1 MTATIK
7 SILDEFCD
15 RINQPR
21 ESAYVTSS
29 QPAARQ
35 YVSLFKFIGDDLRNR
50 PYQWPQLKRNWLFL
64 TQTNVRNYPYPGD
77 FYRPLE
83 GTQFDDSNQIPML
96 GAISDRNYAIRSV
109 GIISLQTQKAYQILG
124 KTSGIIHSRTNNEY
138 NGISASSDGY
148 FRIDPPGPSETDL
161 LSMGYLSKNYMLPA
175 AWVKSTSYTAAN
187 KVSVNGQIYT
197 CTVSGT
203 SSAVIPPSVFNGIGS
218 DGGTVW
224 AACIAFNNPSSIA
237 YWTTATQYTAG
248 QYIYT
253 LLGNFYLC
261 TTGGLSGASEPTD
274 TSDAVTDG
282 TVVWQYIAPVAWA
295 ANTQYAYGDY
305 VYANITIPGGATFTQ
320 LFQNV
325 AINPFES
332 VSGTYSPSWY
342 WDQGYWYQADA
353 TVLWLWQNTEFVVAA
368 DTDLCLFDK
377 EVMTE
382 GMRWAW
388 YRAKKQDYQQERID
402 WEQSLRSAY
411 SRFEA
416 PCAVNA
422 ANGADS
428 AYPWPNVPLGS
439 WPGTGDI

>member
-7 SILDEFCD
+7 AILDEFCD

-21 ESAYVTSS
+21 ESSYVGST

-96 GAISDRNYAIRSV
+96 GPISDRNYAIRSV
-109 GIISLQTQKAYQILG
+109 GIISLQTQKAYQIIG
-124 KTSGIIHSRTNNEY
+124 KTSGIIHSRVNNEY
-138 NGISASSDGY
+138 NANTEGY

-175 AWVKSTSYTAAN
+175 AWVAGASYTITTS

-197 CTVSGT
+197 CQRTNTAGT
-203 SSAVIPPSVFNGIGS
+203 VIPPSVFNGIGS
-218 DGGTVW
+218 DGGSIW
-224 AACIAFNNPSSIA
+224 AACITTDNPASPVLWGA
-237 YWTTATQYTAG
+237 ATNYYAG
-248 QYIYT
+248 QYIKT
-253 LLGNFYLC
+253 PGGKFYLC
-261 TTGGLSGASEPTD
+261 TTGGLSGGSEPTD
-274 TSDAVTDG
+274 TTNPVTDG
-282 TVVWQYIAPVAWA
+282 TVVWNYIDYDFWDQDI
-295 ANTQYAYGDY
+295 QYAYGDY
-305 VYANITIPGGATFTQ
+305 VVAYVTIPGTATTFLQ
-320 LFQNV
+320 LYQNV
-325 AINPFES
+325 AINPFEN
-332 VSGTYSPSWY
+332 VSGALTPNWW
-342 WDQGYWYQADA
+342 WDRGFWYQADGN
-353 TVLWLWQNTEFVVAA
+353 TFWKWQQAKYDVAA
-368 DTDLCLFDK
+368 DTDVCLFDE

-402 WEQSLRSAY
+402 WENQLRSAY
-411 SRFEA
+411 ARFEA

-422 ANGADS
+422 ANGADP